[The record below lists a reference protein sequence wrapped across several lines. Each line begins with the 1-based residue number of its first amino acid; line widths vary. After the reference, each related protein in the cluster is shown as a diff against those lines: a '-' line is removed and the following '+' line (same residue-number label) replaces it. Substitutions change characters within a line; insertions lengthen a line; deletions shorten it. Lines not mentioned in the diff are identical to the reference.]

1 MTSTKNQMKSLVL
14 CLITVAL
21 FSLNGMT
28 VETQTTSANRAVE
41 TGRPLPVSLT
51 GSHEKRQELAPQ
63 VDCVDKLRFNDPAT
77 NRTQIACQTNQGPA
91 IGESI
96 ERGDYAPDDKYRLHI
111 GDRLTFQVLEDRDAA
126 KIVVIADSGELD
138 VPYIGRIPA
147 LDKTCHQLAM
157 RIKADLE
164 KEYYYHAS
172 IVLALET
179 SSRVL
184 GRVYVWGQVRTQGP
198 IDLTPEESLTVGKAV
213 LRAGGF
219 GDFANKKKVKVVR
232 PSVGD
237 RPKEVFELNL
247 VEILEQGQTDKDLP
261 LQSNDAVIVSS
272 RFINF

>member
-1 MTSTKNQMKSLVL
+1 MISKKSQMKIIVL
-14 CLITVAL
+14 FLTTAAL
-21 FSLNGMT
+21 FGLNGM
-28 VETQTTSANRAVE
+28 AVE
-41 TGRPLPVSLT
+41 IITTPLSRQDKPNKSSVVGLT
-51 GSHEKRQELAPQ
+51 NSHEKWPEPAPQ
-63 VDCVDKLRFNDPAT
+63 VSHVEELSSKAT
-77 NRTQIACQTNQGPA
+77 NRTEVTAQAAPSASFREQLAC
-91 IGESI
+91 
-96 ERGDYAPDDKYRLHI
+96 GDYTPDDKYQLHI
-111 GDRLTFQVLEDRDAA
+111 GDKLTFQVLEDREAA
-126 KIVVIADSGELD
+126 RILVIADSGEAD

-147 LDKTCHQLAM
+147 RDKTCHQLATE
-157 RIKADLE
+157 IKAALE

-198 IDLTPEESLTVGKAV
+198 IDITPEESLTVGRAI

-232 PSVGD
+232 PAAGD
-237 RPKEVFELNL
+237 NPKRSFELNL

-261 LQSNDAVIVSS
+261 LQSNDAIIVSS

>member
-1 MTSTKNQMKSLVL
+1 
-14 CLITVAL
+14 
-21 FSLNGMT
+21 
-28 VETQTTSANRAVE
+28 
-41 TGRPLPVSLT
+41 
-51 GSHEKRQELAPQ
+51 
-63 VDCVDKLRFNDPAT
+63 
-77 NRTQIACQTNQGPA
+77 
-91 IGESI
+91 
-96 ERGDYAPDDKYRLHI
+96 
-111 GDRLTFQVLEDRDAA
+111 
-126 KIVVIADSGELD
+126 VIADSGELD

-147 LDKTCHQLAM
+147 LDKTCHQLAT

-198 IDLTPEESLTVGKAV
+198 IDITPEESLTVGRAI

-232 PSVGD
+232 PAAGD
-237 RPKEVFELNL
+237 RPKQLFELNL
-247 VEILEQGQTDKDLP
+247 VQILEEGQTDKDLP